1 MWRVAAA
8 AAHLA
13 DADTLFS
20 IWQRT
25 AGSFGVGLIAAQ
37 THRHGP
43 VAALHLT
50 AIMLTLFASVPLPRP
65 GTRPPAT
72 DPSPPKTRRPDSTPP
87 RAVPSEATQPTTRRM
102 ESASVRPAA
111 PHPRSRLGQVRSGVG
126 SGIRRSPPRSVRA
139 SPLPGGAQERGA
151 CQADD
156 AQWTVEGGL
165 RCREF
170 PVDGLGDRRVGRP
183 VGQAAP

>member
-1 MWRVAAA
+1 MARCGRRRTPRRRRHAVQHL
-8 AAHLA
+8 AAHRRVVRRRA
-13 DADTLFS
+13 D
-20 IWQRT
+20 R
-25 AGSFGVGLIAAQ
+25 Q

-50 AIMLTLFASVPLPRP
+50 AIMLTLFASVPCP
-65 GTRPPAT
+65 
-72 DPSPPKTRRPDSTPP
+72 DPEHGPRRPIRPHRR
-87 RAVPSEATQPTTRRM
+87 RAGLTRHRL
-102 ESASVRPAA
+102 ARYQAKQ
-111 PHPRSRLGQVRSGVG
+111 RSRRRAGWR
-126 SGIRRSPPRSVRA
+126 RRSYGRPLRTQGADSARFGAASDRDQAFAPRSVRA